1 MNYETLPRMIDIS
14 CVKAN
19 NTQEELDAMVAMA
32 KKYGVI
38 CCFAMPAYTEWL
50 VDQLKDFPEIGV
62 GGAIGFPSGANLT
75 STKVQEAEA
84 FVKMGCD
91 ELDMVINIAGLIN
104 GHYDMVL
111 DDMKAVREAA
121 GDKPMKV
128 ILEVSYLT
136 DAQIQKG
143 AELAVKA
150 GTNFV
155 KTGTGW
161 GPKPTTVK
169 HIELIHDA
177 IGDAAFI
184 KAAGGVRTLKD
195 IEEMTAAG
203 CSRFGIGTRTV
214 ESVFA
219 EAGLLK

>member
-1 MNYETLPRMIDIS
+1 MDYEKLPRMIDIS

-19 NTQEELDAMVAMA
+19 ITQQDLDAMVEMA
-32 KKYGVI
+32 KKYRVV

-50 VDQLKDFPEIGV
+50 VDQLKDYPDVGV

-75 STKVQEAEA
+75 SSKVQEVGE
-84 FVKMGCD
+84 FRKMGCD
-91 ELDMVINIAGLIN
+91 ELDMVINISALIN
-104 GHYDMVL
+104 GHYQMVE
-111 DDMKAVREAA
+111 DDIKAVRDAA
-121 GDKPMKV
+121 GDKLMKV

-143 AELAVKA
+143 AELAVKN

-161 GPKPTTVK
+161 GPKPTTVE
-169 HIELIHDA
+169 HIRLIHDA
-177 IGDAAFI
+177 IGDAARI

-214 ESVFA
+214 ENVFR
-219 EAGLLK
+219 EAGLTK